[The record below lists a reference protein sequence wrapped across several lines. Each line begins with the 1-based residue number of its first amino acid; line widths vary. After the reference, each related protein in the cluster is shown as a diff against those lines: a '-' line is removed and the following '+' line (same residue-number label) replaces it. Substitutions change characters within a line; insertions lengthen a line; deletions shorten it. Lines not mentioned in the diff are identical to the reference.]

1 MEQKLK
7 NKILEAL
14 QTERIISVINSQ
26 EFYFQKARDVLSD
39 FLIFTVSE
47 ETKTFLIANKK
58 EYNELK
64 NLFETTDDLSG
75 FGRLIF
81 SLIAYCDSNAYRKI
95 ELNNYSDKRVLALA
109 FVRMNNWVE
118 QLISYKFEN
127 QLTDGSIKNSIQY
140 LLNPNDNFTM
150 LSENHRS
157 QISENLFKKP
167 YNKETFK
174 ESFLNFF
181 SEFSINVTNNENYT
195 YALSCI
201 AYHISSEWKES
212 IIGLVS
218 PDGTG
223 WQDEAIEET
232 KDGKCIALWN
242 HRKPNGTTKTL
253 KLLRQCIEENDFFK
267 IFYTSNHNAL
277 YVAEIVDF
285 VTNQNDLNKAQWD
298 KKYNDFAWDGKTF
311 AGYKNNNDEKSA
323 RWVYMARKIYKIEP
337 IHASNFVYHDGYGY
351 PSVGCQAPI
360 VSLISK
366 SEIKNQRQMNTNLN
380 ILDYKKQI
388 ILQGPPG
395 TGKTR
400 EAELIAKKM
409 LKVEDDTELQKS
421 EQFKLIQF
429 HPSYTY
435 EDFVRGIVAKPNPE
449 GEGIIYEAENKTLG
463 QFAKLALDNYLA
475 SQGIQNTYS
484 EFENRL
490 KVLLE
495 EINNKIDS
503 GKTYKFADKSTAE
516 IISIGSDYFIYSFPN
531 RLDIRYKLL
540 FNDIKKIFNKRN
552 DIKIPIDLRDKE
564 KELQLEMKGKYP
576 YYFMILEKLN
586 AISNIPKSN
595 KEIEELKNY
604 VLIIDEINRANLS
617 SVLGEL
623 IYAIEYRGKKVES
636 IYDIKGE
643 GNQLI
648 LPPNLFIIG
657 TMNTSDR
664 SVGHIDYAIR
674 RRFAFID
681 VLPRVLELEN
691 FQVETFKTISSLFIK
706 NLDAYLL
713 DNNIVLEKSEHLSD
727 EFNPKDVWLGHSYFI
742 SKDEDFN
749 IRKRFE
755 IKPIL
760 EEYVKDGILKKSAE
774 SIINGL

>member
-14 QTERIISVINSQ
+14 QTDRVISVINSQ
-26 EFYFQKARDVLSD
+26 KFYFQKAKDVLSE
-39 FLIFTVSE
+39 FLQIAISD

-64 NLFETTDDLSG
+64 NLFETTEELSE

-95 ELNNYSDKRVLALA
+95 DLNDYSDKRVLALA

-118 QLISYKFEN
+118 QLILYKFEN
-127 QLTDGSIKNSIQY
+127 QLTDGSIKNAIQY
-140 LLNPNDNFTM
+140 LLNPDDNFTM

-174 ESFLNFF
+174 DSFLNFF
-181 SEFSINVTNNENYT
+181 SEFSINITNNENYT

-201 AYHISSEWKES
+201 AYYVSSEWKES

-223 WQDEAIEET
+223 WQDEAVEES
-232 KDGKCIALWN
+232 KNGKYVALWN

-285 VTNQNDLNKAQWD
+285 VTNQNELNKAQWD
-298 KKYNDFAWDGKTF
+298 KNYNGFAWDGKTF
-311 AGYKNNNDEKSA
+311 AGYKNKNDEKSA

-337 IHASNFVYHDGYGY
+337 IHASNFVYYNNYGY

-360 VSLISK
+360 VSILSN

-380 ILDYKKQI
+380 VLNYKKQI

-400 EAELIAKKM
+400 EAKLIATEM
-409 LKVEDDTELQKS
+409 LGISSVEELNNNI
-421 EQFKLIQF
+421 QFKLIQF

-435 EDFVRGIVAKPNPE
+435 EDFVRGIVAQSKGDQIEYKNVD
-449 GEGIIYEAENKTLG
+449 KTLG
-463 QFAKLALDNYLA
+463 LFAKEALKNLRNSKKVPELISKENWVEENYLKFK
-475 SQGIQNTYS
+475 
-484 EFENRL
+484 ED
-490 KVLLE
+490 LE
-495 EINNKIDS
+495 QQLQE
-503 GKTYKFADKSTAE
+503 GGE
-516 IISIGSDYFIYSFPN
+516 IIIKDKTKPKITAIEEDALRVNRYSNEKDSILVKDTDVIEGYIGLNLTNPSIKVKEN
-531 RLDIRYKLL
+531 GLL
-540 FNDIKKIFNKRN
+540 SKSARSGMYYLYQNLI
-552 DIKIPIDLRDKE
+552 E
-564 KELQLEMKGKYP
+564 KFSQFL
-576 YYFMILEKLN
+576 
-586 AISNIPKSN
+586 KSKN
-595 KEIEELKNY
+595 KEFKLTEDLKPEALKKFIL
-604 VLIIDEINRANLS
+604 VIDEINRANLS

-623 IYAIEYRGKKVES
+623 IYALEYRGEAVES
-636 IYDIKGE
+636 MYAVDDETK
-643 GNQLI
+643 LI

-657 TMNTSDR
+657 TMNTADR

-674 RRFAFID
+674 RRFAFIN
-681 VLPRVLELEN
+681 VLPNDSVIENTAAKVLFEEISNLFESKD
-691 FQVETFKTISSLFIK
+691 TLASDFKK
-706 NLDAYLL
+706 
-713 DNNIVLEKSEHLSD
+713 EH
-727 EFNPKDVWLGHSYFI
+727 VQLGHSYFI
-742 SKDEDFN
+742 VKDNEELN
-749 IRKRFE
+749 MRAKYE
-755 IKPIL
+755 IVPIL
-760 EEYVKDGILKKSAE
+760 EEYLKDGILLEKAE
-774 SIINGL
+774 KTILELKERFGD